1 MNHASREAIIALLKG
16 IFYQKDNEKAWDELV
31 GNSYGSINDY
41 FAVIGLEPVID
52 EVEGYAFL
60 RQKVVEEEETVAK
73 LITAR
78 ELSYKVSL
86 LSVLLRK
93 RIADFDMQNESI
105 RAVVSKEE
113 LLEELLLFMPHTFN
127 EVKLHRE
134 LETVIKKVEELGFLK
149 KLRGVEGAYEIR
161 RAIKAFVDAQWLSE
175 FDAKLQA
182 YREAEKWN

>member
-60 RQKVVEEEETVAK
+60 RQKVLEEEEAVAK

-113 LLEELLLFMPHTFN
+113 LLE
-127 EVKLHRE
+127 
-134 LETVIKKVEELGFLK
+134 
-149 KLRGVEGAYEIR
+149 
-161 RAIKAFVDAQWLSE
+161 
-175 FDAKLQA
+175 
-182 YREAEKWN
+182 